1 MDKQDSINKLINK
14 IIDNKINNLLTVINK
29 NYPEKFKK
37 EYIEIELNYIK
48 NNINLVSTINKIN
61 LYSTK
66 EKKENKAK
74 KDNKVDNINRC
85 CGRIWND
92 SIFYKQTMKKV
103 NELPKQFKV
112 IDFKDIDIDKFN
124 NNYILGLQ
132 CKNKKINDSNYCKL
146 HSTHLIHGD
155 FKNLPSKELCYH
167 FIKDGNYL

>member
-14 IIDNKINNLLTVINK
+14 IIDNKINNILTIINK
-29 NYPEKFKK
+29 TYPEKFKK

-48 NNINLVSTINKIN
+48 TNINLVSTINKIN
-61 LYSTK
+61 LSSTK
-66 EKKENKAK
+66 ETKVKKEK
-74 KDNKVDNINRC
+74 KVDDINRC
-85 CGRIWND
+85 CGRIWSD

-103 NELPKQFKV
+103 NELPNHFKV

-132 CKNKKINDSNYCKL
+132 CKNKKINDSIYCKL

-155 FKNLPSKELCYH
+155 FKKLPNKELCYH